1 MTDPSTD
8 TAPANGASGSPIP
21 MAAPPSQADE
31 ALRRAQ
37 DALLSANERIVT
49 LVRRHPVPCVLGA
62 VAVGYFVGRA
72 ASRRWL
78 K

>member
-1 MTDPSTD
+1 MSNEIINPRDVSAD
-8 TAPANGASGSPIP
+8 HSALEGPA
-21 MAAPPSQADE
+21 QAGQE

-37 DALLSANERIVT
+37 EALLSANEQLVT

-62 VAVGYFVGRA
+62 AAVGYFVGRA
-72 ASRRWL
+72 ASQRWL